1 MASVRAPSL
10 CTSPVVRR
18 GNESAEWGPTR
29 CGRQSHPRRRHV
41 HNEQVVGLHPAGPPG
56 GGRRGRAERSGS
68 ATTAGTGR
76 GQKGGIPSGG
86 SRGRREGKIWRYGG
100 GREERRKIFLPCP
113 PKPSEGPRRKG
124 PAA

>member
-76 GQKGGIPSGG
+76 APRGGIRKGAA
-86 SRGRREGKIWRYGG
+86 RVRREGKILGYVR
-100 GREERRKIFLPCP
+100 GRE
-113 PKPSEGPRRKG
+113 
-124 PAA
+124 